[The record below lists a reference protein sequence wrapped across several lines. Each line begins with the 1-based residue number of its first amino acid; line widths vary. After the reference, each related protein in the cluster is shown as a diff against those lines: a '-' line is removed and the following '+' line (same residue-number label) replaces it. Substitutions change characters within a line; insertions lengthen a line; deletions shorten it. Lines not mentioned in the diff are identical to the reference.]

1 MHGKYDLDFIIVSI
15 QIGGLRGI
23 NCYYREVMK
32 FLNFV
37 TNHKNYF
44 QANRYKLYIQVLGIW
59 CDKIV
64 PLFQYKKKE
73 NLLSSLTQYTC
84 CEISRKLSMFVIRLR

>member
-1 MHGKYDLDFIIVSI
+1 MHGKYDLDFMD
-15 QIGGLRGI
+15 
-23 NCYYREVMK
+23 YHEVMK

-44 QANRYKLYIQVLGIW
+44 QVNRYKLYIQVLGIW

-64 PLFQYKKKE
+64 PLF
-73 NLLSSLTQYTC
+73 
-84 CEISRKLSMFVIRLR
+84 